1 MTKQKFTLILIL
13 LLIPILTS
21 CNNKQTDKV
30 NLYSEEFTLTSLNG
44 KQQSIDLTSF
54 KGNPVVVN
62 FWASWCGPCRE
73 EMPNLESS
81 WIQHK
86 DKGVVFLGINVLDDK
101 SGAVSFIKE
110 NNVTFTNLYDHDG
123 KLASSFN
130 INSLPVTLFVDAGG
144 AIIQKSFGGFIG
156 DVGQKA
162 LRNNIKE
169 IIN

>member
-21 CNNKQTDKV
+21 CKNKQTDKV
-30 NLYSEEFTLTSLNG
+30 NLYSEDFSLTSLNG

-81 WIQHK
+81 WKQHK
-86 DKGVVFLGINVLDDK
+86 DKGVVFLGINVLDEK

-110 NNVTFTNLYDHDG
+110 NNVTFTNLYDPDG

-130 INSLPVTLFVDAGG
+130 INSLPVTLFVDASGT
-144 AIIQKSFGGFIG
+144 IIQKSFGGFLG
-156 DVGQKA
+156 DSGEKA
-162 LRNNIKE
+162 LHNNIKE